1 MKTKTINIYE
11 LSELGEKEK
20 AIAHQNWRQEQDYSF
35 LKDDLTY
42 KLNELLK
49 DNKIKI
55 VGDTK
60 VFYSLSYCQG
70 DGAMF
75 EGEFEWK
82 KYTVYIK
89 QSGRYYH
96 SNAKMIEIHET
107 NNLGIDIGDDYEPK
121 VYTEFEK
128 IYQKIC
134 KELERYGYDCM
145 ETNDSFENFK
155 EECESNDVEF
165 LLDGTKAE
173 L

>member
-1 MKTKTINIYE
+1 MKTKKINIYE
-11 LSELGEKEK
+11 LSELDEK
-20 AIAHQNWRQEQDYSF
+20 AQKIAHQNWRQEQDYSF

-55 VGDTK
+55 VGDTG
-60 VFYSLSYCQG
+60 VLYSLSYCQG

-75 EGEFEWK
+75 YGEFEWK

-96 SNAKMIEIHET
+96 SNAKLIEIHET
-107 NNLGIDIGDDYEPK
+107 KNLGIDIGEDYEPK
-121 VYTEFEK
+121 VYADFEK

-134 KELERYGYDCM
+134 KELERYGYDVM
-145 ETNDSFENFK
+145 ETNDSFENFS
-155 EECESNDVEF
+155 EWSLENDVEF